1 MVLSSADGAKGIA
14 GLALNTV
21 RHFLLLAR
29 TLKIILQKKKFPIL
43 FINVLIYKITNNGK
57 KLAT

>member
-43 FINVLIYKITNNGK
+43 FINVLI
-57 KLAT
+57 